1 MKDFRAYIL
10 GLCSKKEGYVVEFKG
25 AKGGF
30 PGSFWD
36 TYSSF
41 ANTAGGII
49 VLGITEKDNVFK
61 MDGLTEDQIHKYKKI
76 FWDNSHDARKVSYC
90 LCQEDDVLVEED
102 NGAWYLIFK
111 IPRATF
117 DIKPVYL
124 NGDPFHG
131 NTFRRN
137 HEGDYHC
144 SDNEVRLMMADSII
158 LQNPQDSRTF
168 KGIKFED
175 LDETS
180 IRQYR
185 QVFSDRNV
193 GHAWNS
199 LSDKAFLKKLGGY
212 SIDSETGE
220 EAVTLAGV
228 LMFGQDMALTTALP
242 YYFVD
247 YREKLSANPNIR
259 WTDRVCP
266 DGRWQPNLFQF
277 YSRIYPKLS
286 QALPVPFKLDE
297 TGFNR
302 IDDTPAHKS
311 LRESI
316 VNTLC
321 HCRWGMMEGI
331 VIERYPDR
339 LYFSDPGV
347 MLISID
353 EFYEGGHSICRNPA
367 LQTMFRLIGTG
378 DKAGSGAD
386 VIKTGWNENGWPDP
400 ELKEHFGAYSD
411 RVELTLRLGAVS
423 GQNGKSEEKSDKKG
437 DKKSV
442 KKTKDR
448 IKDMMRENE
457 YVTLSQMAEALDI
470 SVSGVAKS
478 ITRMQNHGE
487 IVRHGADNGGY
498 WEVLK

>member
-10 GLCSKKEGYVVEFKG
+10 GLCGKKEGYVVEFKG

-61 MDGLTEDQIHKYKKI
+61 MDGLTEDQIYKYKKI

-193 GHAWNS
+193 GHAWNI
-199 LSDKAFLKKLGGY
+199 LSDKAFLKKIGGY

-228 LMFGQDMALTTALP
+228 LMFGQDTALTTALP
-242 YYFVD
+242 YYFVK
-247 YREKLSANPNIR
+247 YLEMQSSFLLICSCKTCLSPLF
-259 WTDRVCP
+259 P
-266 DGRWQPNLFQF
+266 DSF
-277 YSRIYPKLS
+277 SSLS
-286 QALPVPFKLDE
+286 SFP
-297 TGFNR
+297 
-302 IDDTPAHKS
+302 
-311 LRESI
+311 SI
-316 VNTLC
+316 V
-321 HCRWGMMEGI
+321 
-331 VIERYPDR
+331 
-339 LYFSDPGV
+339 
-347 MLISID
+347 
-353 EFYEGGHSICRNPA
+353 
-367 LQTMFRLIGTG
+367 
-378 DKAGSGAD
+378 
-386 VIKTGWNENGWPDP
+386 
-400 ELKEHFGAYSD
+400 
-411 RVELTLRLGAVS
+411 
-423 GQNGKSEEKSDKKG
+423 
-437 DKKSV
+437 
-442 KKTKDR
+442 
-448 IKDMMRENE
+448 
-457 YVTLSQMAEALDI
+457 
-470 SVSGVAKS
+470 
-478 ITRMQNHGE
+478 
-487 IVRHGADNGGY
+487 
-498 WEVLK
+498 

>member
-10 GLCSKKEGYVVEFKG
+10 GLCGKKEGYVVEFKG

-30 PGSFWD
+30 PNSFWD

-61 MDGLTEDQIHKYKKI
+61 MDGLTEDQIYKFKKI
-76 FWDNSHDARKVSYC
+76 FWDNSHNPKKVSHC

-228 LMFGQDMALTTALP
+228 LMFGQDTALTTALP

-247 YREKLSANPNIR
+247 YREKL
-259 WTDRVCP
+259 TDRVCP

-411 RVELTLRLGAVS
+411 RVELTLHLG
-423 GQNGKSEEKSDKKG
+423 KITEKTTETVTETKRKG
-437 DKKSV
+437 SV
-442 KKTKDR
+442 KTSER
-448 IKDMMRENE
+448 IKELMRKDSTITLNE
-457 YVTLSQMAEALDI
+457 IAEILHRQPRTIEIAVKKLRERGD
-470 SVSGVAKS
+470 VVHEGPD
-478 ITRMQNHGE
+478 NNGE
-487 IVRHGADNGGY
+487 WR
-498 WEVLK
+498 VLK